1 MMRIPAQWHEFADF
15 VRRALHDA
23 ADDIEPSEDG
33 LEPIRARI
41 PAWSGLRDRQ
51 AARRRRRPA
60 ARPGARHGGPG
71 PQSPQQNRS

>member
-1 MMRIPAQWHEFADF
+1 MRRIPAGWHEFAEF

-23 ADDIEPSEDG
+23 VDDIEPEEDG

-51 AARRRRRPA
+51 AARRRSRPA
-60 ARPGARHGGPG
+60 GRRGARHGGPG
-71 PQSPQQNRS
+71 PQQNRS

>member
-1 MMRIPAQWHEFADF
+1 MVRMPTQWHEFADF

-23 ADDIEPSEDG
+23 VDDIEPEDDG

-51 AARRRRRPA
+51 AARRRHRPGARR
-60 ARPGARHGGPG
+60 GARHGGPG
-71 PQSPQQNRS
+71 PQQNRS

>member
-1 MMRIPAQWHEFADF
+1 MVRMPTQWHEFAEF

-23 ADDIEPSEDG
+23 VDDIEPEEDG

-51 AARRRRRPA
+51 AARRRH
-60 ARPGARHGGPG
+60 RPGARRGVRHGGPG
-71 PQSPQQNRS
+71 PQQNRS

>member
-1 MMRIPAQWHEFADF
+1 MPTQWHEFAEF

-23 ADDIEPSEDG
+23 ADDIEPEEDG

-51 AARRRRRPA
+51 AVRRRH
-60 ARPGARHGGPG
+60 RPGARRGARRGGPG
-71 PQSPQQNRS
+71 PQQNRS

>member
-1 MMRIPAQWHEFADF
+1 MPTQWHEFAEF

-23 ADDIEPSEDG
+23 ADDIEPEEDG

-51 AARRRRRPA
+51 AVRRRHRPGARR
-60 ARPGARHGGPG
+60 GARHGGPG
-71 PQSPQQNRS
+71 PQQTRS

>member
-1 MMRIPAQWHEFADF
+1 MMRIPAQWHEFAEF

-51 AARRRRRPA
+51 AARRRRRPP
-60 ARPGARHGGPG
+60 ARRSARHGGPG
-71 PQSPQQNRS
+71 PQQNRS